1 VYWLSGCAC
10 GHAIKLLITVFSAC
24 AATLAEW
31 AALLRDA
38 VHVKPHVGQEG
49 NPYVCTVSCGESKQA
64 WRQLYMRLGLLEQ
77 IPFMSAQ
84 TQSCRKALSSQVDD
98 LALYRL
104 WGQE

>member
-1 VYWLSGCAC
+1 MLSSFSSLSFQPVLPPWLNGQRSCM
-10 GHAIKLLITVFSAC
+10 
-24 AATLAEW
+24 
-31 AALLRDA
+31 RNA

-64 WRQLYMRLGLLEQ
+64 WRHLYMRLGLLEQ